1 MRKQGIIKN
10 HDEGR
15 LNHAILLAYI
25 EAYPERRDGPDRVS
39 TGRSVWDLGLTSIVR
54 VHERT

>member
-1 MRKQGIIKN
+1 MYARARDNKT

-25 EAYPERRDGPDRVS
+25 EVYSERRDGPDRVVS
-39 TGRSVWDLGLTSIVR
+39 GENLYEIWG
-54 VHERT
+54 

>member
-15 LNHAILLAYI
+15 LNNAILLAYI
-25 EAYPERRDGPDRVS
+25 EAYPERRDVPDRVVS
-39 TGRSVWDLGLTSIVR
+39 GGDLY
-54 VHERT
+54 